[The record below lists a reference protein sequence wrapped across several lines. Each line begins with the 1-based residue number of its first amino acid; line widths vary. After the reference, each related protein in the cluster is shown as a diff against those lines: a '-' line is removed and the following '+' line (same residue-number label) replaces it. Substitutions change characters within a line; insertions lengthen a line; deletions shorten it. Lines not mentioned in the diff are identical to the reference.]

1 MFLVVSSVLSR
12 QISPLYLLA
21 VLIVEGLIGVIVGEF
36 VRGPWEG
43 KVREAEIIME
53 EVNER
58 LFESISSMHTANN
71 D

>member
-1 MFLVVSSVLSR
+1 M
-12 QISPLYLLA
+12 
-21 VLIVEGLIGVIVGEF
+21 IVGEF

-53 EVNER
+53 EINER